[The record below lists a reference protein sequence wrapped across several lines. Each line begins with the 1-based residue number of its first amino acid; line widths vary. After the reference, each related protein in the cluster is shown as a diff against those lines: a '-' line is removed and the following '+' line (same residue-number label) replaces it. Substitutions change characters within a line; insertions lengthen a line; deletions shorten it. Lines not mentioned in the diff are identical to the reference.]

1 MPPPRIPA
9 RMASRIRMIKFSTTG
24 LFDWVLKPGISFL
37 PDYVDARPFVL
48 HGNSLDIMFP
58 RGLERLYENPRCR
71 AKDLQI
77 MEFARY
83 EIRRQGNANLPRRT
97 PGMYLFHGIGTRA
110 RAAIKFRQPSEQAGH
125 DKSQVVDPAVRA
137 RHGGNGEP

>member
-83 EIRRQGNANLPRRT
+83 EIRRQGNANLPRRVSR
-97 PGMYLFHGIGTRA
+97 YLRLAPLGGHRA
-110 RAAIKFRQPSEQAGH
+110 H
-125 DKSQVVDPAVRA
+125 
-137 RHGGNGEP
+137 RHRPCLYRERLRG